1 MQTDHQYGDAQ
12 GIHFLPYAL
21 APMFAPLTWL
31 FVGVATCL
39 YGRGLS
45 LAAFGMKFMFMLLLL
60 LGSYALCI
68 PLLHIWAS
76 LARRP
81 QMSKYAGVLFA
92 TVPALALGVL
102 YAQPGF
108 QYARHSTQSLAYLA
122 YMLLT
127 CLGIFISLR
136 NLSPSKD
143 SDTYPA
149 CMAWMSRQAS
159 VWGLLSLFKGI
170 LALVIICSAIYAN
183 SLALNINFSHLF
195 SVQNKQE
202 IFLDEA
208 FSASVFDVNPGHF
221 LDGCFYSGIILAIA
235 AMASALQAK
244 IRAED
249 SLYRATGCICGALA
263 LAVFDPKLAIYAVLA
278 YGIADYVVQI
288 KMGK

>member
-1 MQTDHQYGDAQ
+1 MPNDHHDSRTQQIPFQAY
-12 GIHFLPYAL
+12 LL

-31 FVGVATCL
+31 FVGVAICL

-60 LGSYALCI
+60 PGSYALCI

-76 LARRP
+76 LVHRH

-92 TVPALALGVL
+92 TIPALALGVL

-127 CLGIFISLR
+127 CLGMFISLI

-143 SDTYPA
+143 RNTYPA
-149 CMAWMSRQAS
+149 CLAWMCRQAS
-159 VWGLLSLFKGI
+159 IWGLFSLFKGI

-195 SVQNKQE
+195 SVQDKQE

-208 FSASVFDVNPGHF
+208 FLASVFDVNPGHF
-221 LDGCFYSGIILAIA
+221 LDGCFYSGIILAVA

-244 IRAED
+244 IRGED
-249 SLYRATGCICGALA
+249 TLYRATGCICGALA
-263 LAVFDPKLAIYAVLA
+263 LAVFDPKLGAYAVFA
-278 YGIADYVVQI
+278 YGISSYAIDI
-288 KMGK
+288 RARK